1 MHIHT
6 FTNVLLHL
14 RVRVMGPPKL
24 NVQKRAVLYFG
35 GNEFFGYSFCI
46 FVLFIPLLRL
56 LFILIP
62 YIPFIPFIVSL
73 SSTSSP
79 AAAAISHKFDAQFR
93 IGTPGREHSTHLST
107 QLFGIRQLRPGITR
121 PSKAIEHQ
129 THTNRP
135 LDALVALAGAGCRE
149 LLLRRDSQ
157 SVRETHL
164 AYSARM

>member
-1 MHIHT
+1 MSKKAPFCILGKMNFLAIHY
-6 FTNVLLHL
+6 VYS
-14 RVRVMGPPKL
+14 GE
-24 NVQKRAVLYFG
+24 
-35 GNEFFGYSFCI
+35 NEFFGYSLCI
-46 FVLFIPLLRL
+46 FVIVIPLFRL

-62 YIPFIPFIVSL
+62 YAPFIPYIML
-73 SSTSSP
+73 MSSTSSP
-79 AAAAISHKFDAQFR
+79 AAAAFSHKFDAQFR